1 MARSVESK
9 YTIKLQDK
17 TKKAFKAIGRGLN
30 RTRKA
35 VFSLKTGMVS
45 AAGIAGIGYLVK
57 QSMDA
62 TDELGKMSRTI
73 GVSVENLSRLRHAA
87 SIGGMESKQ
96 LDKAIQKLSVNMA
109 DMSRGVGLAKDV
121 FKKYGIEVTN
131 SDGTLRS
138 VTDVMS
144 DVADVTAGMTNK
156 TEKADLAY
164 KLFGA
169 RGAGL
174 INVLEGGSK
183 AMHDSMLEA
192 DKLGITM
199 TTSMVAGVEK
209 ANDAITRLKSFM
221 TAAFSKAIANLAPLI
236 EKVTNNLR
244 EWATAKIDENDGI
257 GNVARSIANSVIYA
271 SISIVESIQMMGN
284 SLISF
289 GQLIEKLPGMGKRG
303 LSEIQQDITSLEMS
317 IGMLKASANS
327 GTGLLDLLGVGDESS
342 LGIANERLKEL
353 NQELTESKDSFTSI
367 EKIDLS
373 HITSSLSGML
383 IPIEAVSKEAE
394 KLKKTADDL
403 TGNKKGATKTA
414 APTIWDQMKTGF
426 ESYKNS
432 VKSGTASIAS
442 ITENALNS
450 TADALTNMM
459 MGVKTDW
466 KSLARSILA
475 DLMKLSIRKA
485 MFSGSG
491 GGIAGL
497 LGFANGGRPPVG
509 VPSVVGEAGA
519 ELFIPDRA
527 GTIIPNNQLGGGGK
541 SVNVSFNITANDTTG
556 FDDLLESRRGM
567 IVGLINNAMNDRGIS
582 GVTA

>member
-1 MARSVESK
+1 MARSVEAK

-57 QSMDA
+57 RSMDA

-73 GVSVENLSRLRHAA
+73 GVSVENLTRLRHAA

-131 SDGTLRS
+131 ADGTLRS

-144 DVADVTAGMTNK
+144 DVADVTAGLTNK

-209 ANDAITRLKSFM
+209 ANDAITRLKSYLTSSFM
-221 TAAFSKAIANLAPLI
+221 KAVAQLAPLI
-236 EKVTNNLR
+236 EKVTDNIR
-244 EWATAKIDENDGI
+244 AWATAKIDEQGGI
-257 GNVARSIANSVIYA
+257 GNVARTIANTVVFA

-284 SLISF
+284 SLIEF
-289 GQLIEKLPGMGKRG
+289 GRLFEQLPGMSKRSIG
-303 LSEIQQDITSLEMS
+303 AIEQDITDLEMS
-317 IGMLKASANS
+317 IGLLKASAK
-327 GTGLLDLLGVGDESS
+327 GGKGFLDLLGVGDEHSI
-342 LGIANERLKEL
+342 GVANVELAKLNEELLK
-353 NQELTESKDSFTSI
+353 SKGSFSNI

-373 HITSSLSGML
+373 HITSSLHGMI
-383 IPIEAVSKEAE
+383 IPMAAVNKEAE
-394 KLKKTADDL
+394 KLKETADNL
-403 TGNKKGATKTA
+403 TGAGGGNGAGKKTTKT
-414 APTIWDQMKTGF
+414 TIWDQMKSGF

-432 VKSGTASIAS
+432 VKSGTASITS
-442 ITENALNS
+442 ITEKALNS
-450 TADALTNMM
+450 TADALTNML

-475 DLMKLSIRKA
+475 DLMKLSIKRA
-485 MFSGSG
+485 IFGAAA
-491 GGIAGL
+491 GGISGYAH
-497 LGFANGGRPPVG
+497 GGRPPVG
-509 VPSVVGEAGA
+509 VPSIVGERGA
-519 ELFIPDRA
+519 ELFVPDRA

-567 IVGLINNAMNDRGIS
+567 IVGLINNAMNDRGMS